1 MRILLLNQFFWP
13 DPAPTAQLLTD
24 VARNF
29 AEQGHQITVI
39 HGSGSY
45 VGQVGSLPPIENRP
59 VNIPDQVRVIR
70 VPALPFGHGKAA
82 KLLSYATFYL
92 GALFHSLRLPKPDII
107 LCLTTPPFLSVIGL
121 IVKKLRGT
129 PYYIWEM
136 DLYPEVAID
145 LGFLRPGSFL
155 TRALARLSKLAR
167 NNAERVIALGE
178 CMRGRLISSGVPD
191 AKIGVAENWAGGGRI
206 HPSDRPPRLPIELLY
221 SGNLGLAH
229 DLHTLAG
236 AMLQLRNDNRF
247 RFTIA
252 GGGPRRPLLEDFC
265 RDHAISAASFLA
277 YQDPG
282 DFARNLAA
290 CDIGLVTQSSACFGS
305 IVPSKIYA
313 LMAAGRPILYI
324 GPKGTMPSLI
334 VRNFQCGWQIECGDV
349 KSLVDL
355 LRFLAGCSE
364 AIRGAGGRARK
375 AFLENYDLP
384 IGVARIAAILNVQP
398 PVPSPQPV
406 ACTPYSSSASAL

>member
-13 DPAPTAQLLTD
+13 DPAPTAQLLGD
-24 VARNF
+24 LASHL
-29 AEQGHQITVI
+29 AGQGHQVTVI
-39 HGSGSY
+39 CGSGRY
-45 VGQVGSLPPIENRP
+45 VRLNPTQAGMP
-59 VNIPDQVRVIR
+59 VLQPMRIVRVPS
-70 VPALPFGHGKAA
+70 VPFGHKV
-82 KLLSYATFYL
+82 LSYATFYL

-121 IVKKLRGT
+121 IVKKLRGVR
-129 PYYIWEM
+129 YYIWEM
-136 DLYPEVAID
+136 DMYPEVAID
-145 LGFLRPGSFL
+145 LEFLRRESPL
-155 TRALARLSKLAR
+155 ARALAWLSKLAR
-167 NNAERVIALGE
+167 TNATRVIALGE
-178 CMRGRLISSGVPD
+178 CMRGRLIASGVPD
-191 AKIGVAENWAGGGRI
+191 AKIEVAENWVDGNRI

-221 SGNLGLAH
+221 SGNLGFAH

-236 AMLQLRNDNRF
+236 AMLQLRSDNRF

-252 GGGPRRPLLEDFC
+252 GGGPRRPLLESFC
-265 RDHAISAASFLA
+265 RDNAISAASFLT
-277 YQDPG
+277 YQEPV
-282 DFARNLAA
+282 DFARSLAA

-305 IVPSKIYA
+305 VVPSKIYA

-324 GPKGTMPSLI
+324 GPQGTTPSRVI
-334 VRNFQCGWQIECGDV
+334 RNFQCGWQIECGDI

-384 IGVARIAAILNVQP
+384 IGVSHIATVLNLQP
-398 PVPSPQPV
+398 PVPSPQFP